1 MSVTAKTVWSVI
13 ATLVM
18 IGTIRYIV
26 NATVQTQTEPN
37 NKQTYLQIVEK
48 NYPDDPAIICA
59 YDKMIDK
66 YGTKAMMNMD
76 AQTGK
81 GELAENDT
89 MLLDTVDAYQQCSGE
104 QI

>member
-26 NATVQTQTEPN
+26 NATVQTQTEVN
-37 NKQTYLQIVEK
+37 HKQVYLQTLEK

-59 YDKMIDK
+59 YSKLIDK
-66 YGTKAMMNMD
+66 YGTKRMVAYD
-76 AQTGK
+76 QQADR
-81 GELAENDT
+81 GEVEEDSPIATEA
-89 MLLDTVDAYQQCSGE
+89 VEVYQQCVGE